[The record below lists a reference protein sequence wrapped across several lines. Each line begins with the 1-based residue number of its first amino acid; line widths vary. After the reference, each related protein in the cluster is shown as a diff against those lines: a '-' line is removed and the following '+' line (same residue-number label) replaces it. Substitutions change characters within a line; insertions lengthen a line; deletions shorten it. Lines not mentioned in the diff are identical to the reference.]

1 MARQE
6 ALLRL
11 HKMLSGRRDEIL
23 KKLRGDLE
31 GLRNGSGGGQTGDE
45 ADAAFDAAGEE
56 MASQL
61 AELEARELGQIERAL
76 YRLKQG
82 NYGTC
87 EGCGEKIPVGR
98 LNALP
103 YTTLCIKCKQE
114 MEESPE
120 EWESRISADWEK
132 VHDHA
137 RSMEER
143 REPRL
148 SDLEID
154 LSNR

>member
-11 HKMLSGRRDEIL
+11 HKVLAGRRDEIL
-23 KKLRGDLE
+23 KKLRGDLDAM
-31 GLRNGSGGGQTGDE
+31 GDGATDNTGDE

-61 AELEARELGQIERAL
+61 AELEARELTQIERAL
-76 YRLKQG
+76 YRLRQG
-82 NYGTC
+82 TYGQC
-87 EGCGEKIPVGR
+87 EGCADKIPLGR

-103 YTTLCIKCKQE
+103 YSTLCIKCKQE
-114 MEESPE
+114 MEESPAA
-120 EWESRISADWEK
+120 WEAAHGGGDWGK
-132 VHDHA
+132 VADHA
-137 RSMEER
+137 RSLEEG

-148 SDLEID
+148 ADLEID

>member
-11 HKMLSGRRDEIL
+11 HKVLAGRRDEIL
-23 KKLRGDLE
+23 KKFRGDLDAM
-31 GLRNGSGGGQTGDE
+31 GTGSDGDNTGDE

-61 AELEARELGQIERAL
+61 AELEAKELGQIERAL
-76 YRLKQG
+76 LRLKQG
-82 NYGTC
+82 TYGSC
-87 EGCGEKIPVGR
+87 EGCSDKIPLGR

-103 YTTLCIKCKQE
+103 YSTLCIRCKRE
-114 MEESPE
+114 MEESPGT
-120 EWESRISADWEK
+120 WEPRAGDWEK

-137 RSMEER
+137 RTLEDG

-148 SDLEID
+148 ADLEID

>member
-11 HKMLSGRRDEIL
+11 HKVLAGRRDEIL
-23 KKLRGDLE
+23 KKLRGDLDAM
-31 GLRNGSGGGQTGDE
+31 RAGGDGDNTGDE
-45 ADAAFDAAGEE
+45 ADAAFDSAGEE

-61 AELEARELGQIERAL
+61 AELEAKELVQIERAL
-76 YRLKQG
+76 LRLKQG
-82 NYGTC
+82 TYGSC
-87 EGCGEKIPVGR
+87 EGCGEKIPLGR

-103 YTTLCIKCKQE
+103 YSTLCISCKRE
-114 MEESPE
+114 MEESPGT
-120 EWESRISADWEK
+120 WEPRGAADWEK

-137 RSMEER
+137 RTLEEG

-148 SDLEID
+148 ADLEID

>member
-11 HKMLSGRRDEIL
+11 HKLLTGRRDEIL

-31 GLRNGSGGGQTGDE
+31 GLRNAGGGQSGDE
-45 ADAAFDAAGEE
+45 ADAAFDATGEE

-82 NYGTC
+82 NYGSC
-87 EGCGEKIPVGR
+87 EGCAEKIPVGR

-114 MEESPE
+114 MEDSPE
-120 EWESRISADWEK
+120 TWESRAAADWEK

-137 RSMEER
+137 RSLEER

-154 LSNR
+154 ISNR